1 MKFFRARS
9 LVAELFNWLPSL
21 IAFFFLADKARWFW
35 TNSPYMQFGWMIPVL
50 GGYLVWES
58 WGENRAVQ
66 PICQWNS
73 ASVGLFIFGSFA
85 MFMTQLYQSAYG
97 TTPAS
102 MGGLGLGFFFVACGN
117 VTYLYGGNGVRKFG
131 FPFFFLLLSVPLPPM
146 IYGKIVGSL
155 QTLVATA
162 TVEILAL
169 TGVPARLE
177 GSLVHLPSGIVGVN
191 EACSGIRSLQSTLMA
206 TLFIGYLTLKYW
218 VSRFWLVIFGIGIA
232 VLGNLVRVFSLSW
245 SASKYGVQSVDSAH
259 DVAGWTI
266 LGVTVVGV
274 GALSWV
280 LGKVE
285 GSLLHGKKIL
295 HRV

>member
-1 MKFFRARS
+1 
-9 LVAELFNWLPSL
+9 
-21 IAFFFLADKARWFW
+21 
-35 TNSPYMQFGWMIPVL
+35 
-50 GGYLVWES
+50 
-58 WGENRAVQ
+58 
-66 PICQWNS
+66 
-73 ASVGLFIFGSFA
+73 
-85 MFMTQLYQSAYG
+85 
-97 TTPAS
+97 
-102 MGGLGLGFFFVACGN
+102 
-117 VTYLYGGNGVRKFG
+117 
-131 FPFFFLLLSVPLPPM
+131 
-146 IYGKIVGSL
+146 
-155 QTLVATA
+155 
-162 TVEILAL
+162 
-169 TGVPARLE
+169 
-177 GSLVHLPSGIVGVN
+177 
-191 EACSGIRSLQSTLMA
+191 MA

-245 SASKYGVQSVDSAH
+245 SASKYGVQSVDSAN